1 MLANRIL
8 ERPLFPLLVQA
19 SCNSDK
25 IVEVILSQK
34 NKKTISEEMELASST
49 IRERL
54 NIGRNTSSDLA
65 AQVILNETRGL

>member
-1 MLANRIL
+1 
-8 ERPLFPLLVQA
+8 
-19 SCNSDK
+19 
-25 IVEVILSQK
+25 
-34 NKKTISEEMELASST
+34 MELASST